1 MKNSLKR
8 FSLMGLSIVCFVFM
22 LGVAG
27 VSAQELDIKP
37 CYVCTN
43 CALDE
48 SGDYMI
54 DEEGQYILTEESEED
69 FPVWEQCMDLP
80 SINLWSNGL
89 IAVAILD
96 PELNLEEFGSAS
108 ASIRVDDLQIGAESV
123 KWSVEDVNHDG
134 TLDLV
139 FHFSTN
145 DLIPEGE
152 FESMDPG
159 THELCLTPTINESPG
174 EALCDDAM
182 FFTKGQK
189 SAKKK

>member
-1 MKNSLKR
+1 MEGKMKNSLKR
-8 FSLMGLSIVCFVFM
+8 FSLMGLSMVCFVFM
-22 LGVAG
+22 LGIAG

-54 DEEGQYILTEESEED
+54 DDEGQYILTDESEEV

-80 SINLWSNGL
+80 SINLWSNGV
-89 IAVAILD
+89 IAVAVLD
-96 PELNLEEFGSAS
+96 PEYLDTSVFASAS
-108 ASIRVDDLQIGAESV
+108 ASISVTVREDIDLVADSL
-123 KWSVEDVNHDG
+123 KYSVEDVNHDG

-145 DLIPEGE
+145 DLITDFRARFNRQNHIRFCGA
-152 FESMDPG
+152 F
-159 THELCLTPTINESPG
+159 II
-174 EALCDDAM
+174 
-182 FFTKGQK
+182 
-189 SAKKK
+189 